1 MMEERKE
8 FLTRL
13 VGQGG
18 QDMLAT
24 PDRKGWYV
32 SVKTKD
38 GRCIEDIITQ
48 KVCKTIEEAEKYC
61 EQVLNLKKADCTKWS
76 LCECIY

>member
-1 MMEERKE
+1 
-8 FLTRL
+8 
-13 VGQGG
+13 
-18 QDMLAT
+18 MLAT

-48 KVCKTIEEAEKYC
+48 KVCKTIEEAENYC
-61 EQVLNLKKADCTKWS
+61 EQVLKLKKAECTKWS